1 MRPIRTFCA
10 VVCLGFAAKDPAAAL
25 ELTLTDTY
33 NLNAPASLDY
43 DPTFCGLWIAN
54 EGPEAILVTLDG
66 LELRRVRSDLPRIK
80 AISVDGDNLI
90 VGDGMG
96 ALQRLTKDGET
107 LGAPFPIEGG
117 WADTEGIVVTP
128 DGSLITVA
136 DDPEYMSWLSPDGK
150 ILRRE
155 NTRAMTPPLTEAQ
168 GIAQDPRTGHLLIV
182 DDYEGSNSLYEYD
195 ADGDFLASL
204 SLYEFGLDPEGI
216 AIRPGSGQ
224 VFIAFQGSGTVAAF
238 DYVPTQ
244 PKQTNAL
251 PPGGDCMMF

>member
-1 MRPIRTFCA
+1 MRPIRTICA
-10 VVCLGFAAKDPAAAL
+10 VVCLGFAAKYPAAAL

-33 NLNAPASLDY
+33 TLNAPASLDY

-66 LELRRVRSDLPRIK
+66 LELRRVRSDLTRIK
-80 AISVDGDNLI
+80 AISLDGSNLI

-96 ALQRLTKDGET
+96 YLQRLSKEGNA
-107 LGAPFPIEGG
+107 LAPPFAIEGG
-117 WADTEGIVVTP
+117 WADTEGVVVAA
-128 DGSLITVA
+128 DGTLITVA

-150 ILRRE
+150 ILRRD

-168 GIAQDPRTGHLLIV
+168 GIALDPRTGHLLIV

-195 ADGDFLASL
+195 AEGNFLASL
-204 SLYEFGLDPEGI
+204 SLYEYGLDPEGI

-224 VFIAFQGSGTVAAF
+224 VFIAFQSSGTVVAF
-238 DYVPTQ
+238 DYVPTRPDQ
-244 PKQTNAL
+244 SNPL